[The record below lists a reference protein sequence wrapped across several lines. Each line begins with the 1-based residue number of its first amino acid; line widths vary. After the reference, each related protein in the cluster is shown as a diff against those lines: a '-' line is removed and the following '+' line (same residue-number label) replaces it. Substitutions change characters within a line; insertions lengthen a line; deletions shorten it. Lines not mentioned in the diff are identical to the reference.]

1 MSNLEN
7 VNLVYNY
14 CKRYFNHHKKF
25 PKIEKISKAL
35 NLNRAKVNEIL
46 RYLIYENKIKRNY
59 SYYYFPGTLKKDKKI
74 INNIEKKDNEKLK
87 NIALEISKV
96 VDSSKILLLKTIMI
110 VIGCITV
117 YLSVIFT
124 YLWFTA
130 FFNEFRSLLFSL
142 AFVGTSLTT
151 FEFVIIF
158 RKSKKNLLALLCFF
172 IWLGVVSFSIV
183 TGLSGQI
190 KLEIDKKITE
200 DSRNIDSD
208 NKLLLFEEYKDD
220 IRQIEV
226 EIESTRKEREKL
238 QEILLK
244 TSYDS
249 TSDKIEYKNIN
260 YRISLKNNR
269 ISKLREELKNIKN
282 KKENMLE
289 NEDLKIN
296 VEKRIDFFTWLNK
309 NLKID
314 PGKFK
319 FILYLIFSIFVDV
332 IAPINF
338 GIVLFYKKREEDV

>member
-35 NLNRAKVNEIL
+35 NLNRAKVIEIL
-46 RYLIYENKIKRNY
+46 RYLIYENKLKKNY
-59 SYYYFPGTLKKDKKI
+59 SYYYFPGTLKKEKKI
-74 INNIEKKDNEKLK
+74 INTEKKGNEKLK
-87 NIALEISKV
+87 NILPAISKII
-96 VDSSKILLLKTIMI
+96 DNSKILLLKTIMTI
-110 VIGCITV
+110 IGCITV

-200 DSRNIDSD
+200 DSSNIESD

-220 IRQIEV
+220 IRQIEI

-269 ISKLREELKNIKN
+269 INKLREELKNIKG

-289 NEDLKIN
+289 KENLKIN
-296 VEKRIDFFTWLNK
+296 VEKKIDFFTWLNK
-309 NLKID
+309 TLKID

-338 GIVLFYKKREEDV
+338 GIVLFYRKEENV